1 MSQEAAVLFANE
13 AFYLAFALK
22 DLKGMDELWSRHLPV
37 SCIHPGWQPLFGREA
52 VMDSWIGLFG
62 NPASPAIE
70 CRQPRVLL
78 YGDFAQVYCYELIE
92 EGTLVAS
99 NLFALDARGWKL
111 IHHQASPV
119 AEKPQFDDPPPQRG
133 RLQ

>member
-1 MSQEAAVLFANE
+1 MSQDTAVLFANE

-22 DLKGMDELWSRHLPV
+22 DFKGMDELWSRHLPV

-52 VMDSWIGLFG
+52 VMDSWTGIFG

-70 CRQPRVLL
+70 CRQPQVLL
-78 YGDFAQVYCYELIE
+78 YGDFALVCCYEVIE

-99 NLFALDARGWKL
+99 NLFALDARGWRL
-111 IHHQASPV
+111 VHHQASPV
-119 AEKPQFDDPPPQRG
+119 AETPQFDELPPQRR

>member
-22 DLKGMDELWSRHLPV
+22 DIKGMDELWSRHLPV
-37 SCIHPGWQPLFGREA
+37 SCIHPGWQPLLGREA
-52 VMDSWIGLFG
+52 VMDSWIGIFG

-70 CRQPRVLL
+70 CRQSRVLP
-78 YGDFAQVYCYELIE
+78 YGEFALVCCYEVIE

-99 NLFALDARGWKL
+99 NLFALDGNFWRL
-111 IHHQASPV
+111 VHHQASPV
-119 AEKPQFDDPPPQRG
+119 AEKPQFDEPSPQSR